1 MHPTIMMHSEQLQ
14 EPFVSFVWIEI
25 EILVKKN
32 SPTISSIKSP
42 ILLSSIPGLSL
53 AKGEKWE

>member
-1 MHPTIMMHSEQLQ
+1 MHSEQLQ

-53 AKGEKWE
+53 AKDEKWE

>member
-1 MHPTIMMHSEQLQ
+1 MDRNRDFS
-14 EPFVSFVWIEI
+14 
-25 EILVKKN
+25 KKN
-32 SPTISSIKSP
+32 PPTISSIKSP